1 MPRKTAKRTHPKVKK
16 QSPPLSLFSY
26 RRVVIIVS
34 AFIISLT
41 LFAFSRTQA
50 FYFLTT
56 TKEKV
61 NFENQ
66 TGEYDA
72 TASVAYFHDQMLPI
86 PEKSLLVSKPISENA
101 TAVLGDT
108 SSKRIEIDLTNQRL
122 YAIENGT
129 RVYDFPISSGKPW
142 WATPT
147 GTFRIWIFLRYTRMT
162 GGSKSLGTYYD
173 LPNVPY
179 TMFFFN
185 DQVPKW
191 KGYGIHGAY
200 WHNNFGHPMSHGCVN
215 MREADVAQIYYWA
228 KPSGPESMTLS
239 DPYTQSPEVIIYGS
253 TPSN

>member
-1 MPRKTAKRTHPKVKK
+1 MPKKSTKRGHASRVKKATHPSSVFA
-16 QSPPLSLFSY
+16 QHQIIIFLSAIL
-26 RRVVIIVS
+26 VAIG
-34 AFIISLT
+34 
-41 LFAFSRTQA
+41 LFALTRTQA
-50 FYFLTT
+50 FYFLAT
-56 TKEKV
+56 TKEQV
-61 NFENQ
+61 NFENA

-72 TASVAYFHDQMLPI
+72 EASVAYFHDQMLPI
-86 PEKSLLVSKPISENA
+86 PERSLLVSKPNLGSK
-101 TAVLGDT
+101 TQVLGDA

-147 GTFRIWIFLRYTRMT
+147 GTYRIWTFLRYTRMT
-162 GGSKSLGTYYD
+162 GGSKALGTYYN

-185 DQVPKW
+185 ERIPKW

-228 KPSGPESMTLS
+228 KPEGPESMTLS
-239 DPYTQSPEVIIYGS
+239 DPYAQSPEVIIYGS
-253 TPSN
+253 TPK